1 MTPEDAAA
9 VEERLA
15 ATGWVSVEKNVF
27 GVERVSREM
36 TEAWEA
42 GVLPPQFHAPDT
54 DLLSNRRMCVGWTV
68 GCGGW
73 WPD

>member
-1 MTPEDAAA
+1 VTPEDAAA

-15 ATGWVSVEKNVF
+15 TMGRVGVGKNVF
-27 GVERVSREM
+27 GMERVTREM

-54 DLLSNRRMCVGWTV
+54 DHLYNRRMCVGFA
-68 GCGGW
+68 CF
-73 WPD
+73 P